1 MFDECVTISLPSSKV
16 RTYYRVRYCSRSVPA
31 PVRREMVVMTTHTE
45 PRDTSAVGK
54 NPHKRSAIGTAM
66 RVLTTV
72 TGSDFAEKYQI
83 REPINRIA
91 YQATKTGFQTLG
103 AANRAFKKVQG
114 GSGGAARLSTTP
126 KDYFNLNPDDEQQM
140 IAETVKEFAEEI
152 LRPAAYDA
160 DAAASAP
167 EDIVKRSAELGITM
181 INVPEQFD
189 GAASERGVVTNA
201 LVAEAMAYGDMGLA
215 LPLLAPSG
223 VATTLTNFGSDSQQ
237 KTYLPDFA
245 GENVPQSSV
254 VIAEPRALF
263 DAFSL
268 QTKATRVPSGYRL
281 NGVKSF
287 VPAAGSSELFIV
299 GAQLDG
305 QPALFIVES
314 DSEGLIVEADPGMGV
329 RAAGMGRLLLQDV
342 AVPESALLGEE
353 TGEAALA
360 AYRDVV
366 RLSRLGWSALAAGTG
381 RAVLDYVIPYV
392 NEREAFGEPISIREA
407 VAFMVAN
414 IATELDGIRL
424 VTLRGASRA
433 EQGLSFARESALAR
447 KLTIDKGLQIGLDG
461 VQLLGGHG
469 FTKEHPVERWYR
481 DLRGAGIG
489 EGIVVL

>member
-1 MFDECVTISLPSSKV
+1 MS
-16 RTYYRVRYCSRSVPA
+16 
-31 PVRREMVVMTTHTE
+31 THTE

-54 NPHKRSAIGTAM
+54 NPVRRSAIGTAM

-72 TGSDFAEKYQI
+72 TGSEFADKYKI
-83 REPINRIA
+83 REPLNRIA
-91 YQATKTGFQTLG
+91 YEGTKSGFKTIG
-103 AANRAFKKVQG
+103 AATRAFSSAQG
-114 GSGGAARLSTTP
+114 GGKAKRLTTTP
-126 KDYFNLNPDDEQQM
+126 KDYFNLFPDDEQKM
-140 IAETVKEFAEEI
+140 IADTVKEFAIEI

-167 EDIVKRSAELGITM
+167 EDILTRSAELGITM
-181 INVPEQFD
+181 VNVPEEFD
-189 GAASERGVVTNA
+189 GAATERGVVTNS

-223 VATTLTNFGSDSQQ
+223 VATTLTQFGSDAQQ

-245 GENVPQSSV
+245 GESVPQSAV

-263 DAFSL
+263 DAMSL

-287 VPAAGSSELFIV
+287 VPAAGSSELFII

-305 QPALFIVES
+305 RPALFIVES
-314 DSEGLIVEADPGMGV
+314 STKGLVVEADPGMGV
-329 RAAGMGRLLLQDV
+329 RAAGIGRLLLTDV
-342 AVPESALLGEE
+342 TVPQSALLGEE
-353 TGEAALA
+353 EGDAAFS

-366 RLSRLGWSALAAGTG
+366 RLSRLGWSSLAVGTAH
-381 RAVLDYVIPYV
+381 AVLDYVIPYV
-392 NEREAFGEPISIREA
+392 NERQAFGEPISNRQA

-414 IATELDGIRL
+414 MATELDSIRL
-424 VTLRGASRA
+424 VTLRGAARA
-433 EQGLSFARESALAR
+433 EQGLSFAREAALAR
-447 KLTIDKGLQIGLDG
+447 KLTADKGMQIGSDG

-469 FTKEHPVERWYR
+469 FTKEHPVERWFR
-481 DLRGAGIG
+481 DLRGAAIG

>member
-1 MFDECVTISLPSSKV
+1 
-16 RTYYRVRYCSRSVPA
+16 
-31 PVRREMVVMTTHTE
+31 MTTHTE
-45 PRDTSAVGK
+45 PRDTSAVGR
-54 NPHKRSAIGTAM
+54 NPHPRNFIGTAM

-72 TGSDFAEKYQI
+72 TGSEFAEKYKI

-91 YQATKTGFQTLG
+91 YQGTKTGFQTLG
-103 AANRAFKKVQG
+103 AANRAFKAAQGG
-114 GSGGAARLSTTP
+114 GSGQAKRLTSTP
-126 KDYFNLNPDDEQQM
+126 KDYFNLTPDDEQQM
-140 IAETVKEFAEEI
+140 IAETVKEFATEL
-152 LRPAAYDA
+152 LRPAAHDA
-160 DAAASAP
+160 DAAAAAP
-167 EDIVKRSAELGITM
+167 EDLVKRSAELGITM
-181 INVPEQFD
+181 INVPEEFD

-223 VATTLTNFGSDSQQ
+223 VATTLTNFGTDEQQ
-237 KTYLPDFA
+237 RTYLPDFA
-245 GENVPQSSV
+245 GENVPQSAV
-254 VIAEPRALF
+254 VIAEPRPLF

-268 QTKATRVPSGYRL
+268 STKATRVPSGFRL

-305 QPALFIVES
+305 KPALFIVES
-314 DSEGLIVEADPGMGV
+314 DTKGLIVEADPGMGV

-342 AVPESALLGEE
+342 AVPATAIIG
-353 TGEAALA
+353 GEADAA
-360 AYRDVV
+360 TSAYRDVV
-366 RLSRLGWSALAAGTG
+366 RLSRLGWSALAAGTA

-392 NEREAFGEPISIREA
+392 NEREAFGEPISNRQA
-407 VAFMVAN
+407 VAFMVATM
-414 IATELDGIRL
+414 ATEVDSIRL
-424 VTLRGASRA
+424 VTLRGAARA
-433 EQGLSFARESALAR
+433 EQGLSFAREAALAR

>member
-1 MFDECVTISLPSSKV
+1 MS
-16 RTYYRVRYCSRSVPA
+16 
-31 PVRREMVVMTTHTE
+31 THTE

-54 NPHKRSAIGTAM
+54 TRHPRNFIGTAM

-72 TGSDFAEKYQI
+72 TGSEFAEKYQI

-103 AANRAFKKVQG
+103 AANRAFSKVQG
-114 GSGGAARLSTTP
+114 GSAPAKRLTTTP
-126 KDYFNLNPDDEQQM
+126 KGYFNLTPDDEQQM
-140 IAETVKEFAEEI
+140 IAETVKEFSTEM

-160 DAAASAP
+160 DAAATAP
-167 EDIVKRSAELGITM
+167 ESIVKRSAELGITM
-181 INVPEQFD
+181 INVPEELD
-189 GAASERGVVTNA
+189 GAATERGVVTNA

-223 VATTLTNFGSDSQQ
+223 VATTLTNFGSDGQQ

-245 GENVPQSSV
+245 GENVPQSAV
-254 VIAEPRALF
+254 VIAEPRPLF
-263 DAFSL
+263 DALSL

-305 QPALFIVES
+305 RPALFIVES
-314 DSEGLIVEADPGMGV
+314 DSKGLIVEADPGMGV

-342 AVPESALLGEE
+342 AVPESALLGESSP
-353 TGEAALA
+353 EASDAAFA

-392 NEREAFGEPISIREA
+392 NEREAFGEPISNRQA
-407 VAFMVAN
+407 VAFMVAT

-433 EQGLSFARESALAR
+433 EQGLSFAREAALAR

-461 VQLLGGHG
+461 IQLLGGHG

>member
-1 MFDECVTISLPSSKV
+1 
-16 RTYYRVRYCSRSVPA
+16 
-31 PVRREMVVMTTHTE
+31 MTTHAE

-54 NPHKRSAIGTAM
+54 NPHPRNFIGTAM
-66 RVLTTV
+66 RVLSTV
-72 TGSDFAEKYQI
+72 TGSEFAEKYQL
-83 REPINRIA
+83 REPINRAA
-91 YQATKTGFQTLG
+91 YQATKTGFQSLG
-103 AANRAFKKVQG
+103 AAGRAFKKVQG
-114 GSGGAARLSTTP
+114 GSGEASRPAKST
-126 KDYFNLNPDDEQQM
+126 KNYFNLTPDDEQQM
-140 IAETVKEFAEEI
+140 IAETVTDFATEI

-160 DAAASAP
+160 DHNAAAP
-167 EDIVKRSAELGITM
+167 EEILKRSAELGITM
-181 INVPEQFD
+181 INVPEEFD

-223 VATTLTNFGSDSQQ
+223 VATTLTNFGSEGQQ

-245 GENVPQSSV
+245 GEDVPQSAV
-254 VIAEPRALF
+254 VIAEPRPLF
-263 DAFSL
+263 DAFAL

-287 VPAAGSSELFIV
+287 VPAAESSELFIV

-305 QPALFIVES
+305 KPALFIVES
-314 DSEGLIVEADPGMGV
+314 DSKGLIVEADPGMGV

-342 AVPESALLGEE
+342 SVPESALLGEE
-353 TGEAALA
+353 PGDAALA

-381 RAVLDYVIPYV
+381 KAVLDYVIPYV
-392 NEREAFGEPISIREA
+392 NEREAFGEPISNRQA

-414 IATELDGIRL
+414 IATELDAIRL

-433 EQGLSFARESALAR
+433 EQGLSFAREAALSR

>member
-1 MFDECVTISLPSSKV
+1 
-16 RTYYRVRYCSRSVPA
+16 
-31 PVRREMVVMTTHTE
+31 MTTTE
-45 PRDTSAVGK
+45 PNDTSAVGR
-54 NPHKRSAIGTAM
+54 NPRKRSAIGTAM
-66 RVLTTV
+66 RVLTSV
-72 TGSDFAEKYQI
+72 TGSEFAEKYKL

-91 YQATKTGFQTLG
+91 YEGTKTGFQTLG
-103 AANRAFKKVQG
+103 AANRAFKATQG
-114 GSGGAARLSTTP
+114 GSGKAKRLPTTP
-126 KDYFNLNPDDEQQM
+126 KDYFNLTPDDEQQM
-140 IAETVKEFAEEI
+140 IADTVKDFSTEI

-160 DAAASAP
+160 DTNAAAP
-167 EDIVKRSAELGITM
+167 EDILKRSAELGITM
-181 INVPEQFD
+181 INVPEEFD

-215 LPLLAPSG
+215 LPLLAASG
-223 VATTLTNFGSDSQQ
+223 VATTLTNFGSDGQQ
-237 KTYLPDFA
+237 RTYLPDFA
-245 GENVPQSSV
+245 SENVPQSAV
-254 VIAEPRALF
+254 VIAEPKPLF
-263 DAFSL
+263 DAFNL
-268 QTKATRVPSGYRL
+268 DTKATRVPSGYRL

-287 VPAAGSSELFIV
+287 VPAAGSAELFIV

-305 QPALFIVES
+305 RPVLFLVES
-314 DSEGLIVEADPGMGV
+314 DTKGLIVEADPGMGV

-342 AVPESALLGEE
+342 AVPANALLGESE
-353 TGEAALA
+353 GDEAAA

-366 RLSRLGWSALAAGTG
+366 RLSRLGWSALAMGTA

-392 NEREAFGEPISIREA
+392 NEREAFGEPIANRQA

-414 IATELDGIRL
+414 IATEVDSIRL
-424 VTLRGASRA
+424 VTLRGAARA
-433 EQGLSFARESALAR
+433 EQGLSFAREAALAR

>member
-1 MFDECVTISLPSSKV
+1 
-16 RTYYRVRYCSRSVPA
+16 
-31 PVRREMVVMTTHTE
+31 MTSQTEPRHTE

-54 NPHKRSAIGTAM
+54 NPHPRSFIGTAM

-72 TGSDFAEKYQI
+72 TGSEFAEKYKI

-91 YQATKTGFQTLG
+91 FQGTKTGFQTLG
-103 AANRAFKKVQG
+103 AANRAFKAAQGG
-114 GSGGAARLSTTP
+114 GSGQAKRLTTAP

-140 IAETVKEFAEEI
+140 IADTVKEFAVEI

-160 DAAASAP
+160 DNAAAAP
-167 EDIVKRSAELGITM
+167 EEILKRSAELGITM
-181 INVPEQFD
+181 INVPEDFE

-201 LVAEAMAYGDMGLA
+201 LVAESMAYGDMGLA

-223 VATTLTNFGSDSQQ
+223 VATTLTNFGTDEQQ
-237 KTYLPDFA
+237 RTYLPDFA
-245 GENVPQSSV
+245 GDNVPQSAV
-254 VIAEPRALF
+254 VIAEPRPLF
-263 DAFSL
+263 DAL
-268 QTKATRVPSGYRL
+268 ALETKATRVPSGYRL

-305 QPALFIVES
+305 RPALFIVES
-314 DSEGLIVEADPGMGV
+314 DTKGLIVEADPGMGV

-342 AVPESALLGEE
+342 AVPESALLGG
-353 TGEAALA
+353 TDGEAAA
-360 AYRDVV
+360 TAYRDVV
-366 RLSRLGWSALAAGTG
+366 RLSRLGWSALAAGTAK
-381 RAVLDYVIPYV
+381 AVLDYVIPYV
-392 NEREAFGEPISIREA
+392 NEREAFGEPISNRQA

-414 IATELDGIRL
+414 IATEVDSIRL
-424 VTLRGASRA
+424 VTLRGAARA
-433 EQGLSFARESALAR
+433 EQGLSFAREAALAR

>member
-1 MFDECVTISLPSSKV
+1 
-16 RTYYRVRYCSRSVPA
+16 
-31 PVRREMVVMTTHTE
+31 MTTHAE

-54 NPHKRSAIGTAM
+54 NPHPRNFIGTAM
-66 RVLTTV
+66 RVLSTV
-72 TGSDFAEKYQI
+72 TGSEFAEKYQL
-83 REPINRIA
+83 REPINRAA
-91 YQATKTGFQTLG
+91 YQATKTGFQSLG
-103 AANRAFKKVQG
+103 AAGRAFKKVQG
-114 GSGGAARLSTTP
+114 GSGEASRPAKST
-126 KDYFNLNPDDEQQM
+126 KNYFNLTPDDEQQM
-140 IAETVKEFAEEI
+140 IAETVTDFATEI

-160 DAAASAP
+160 DHNAAAP
-167 EDIVKRSAELGITM
+167 EEILKRSAELGITM
-181 INVPEQFD
+181 INVPEEFD

-223 VATTLTNFGSDSQQ
+223 VATTLTNFGSEGQQ

-245 GENVPQSSV
+245 GEDVPQSAV
-254 VIAEPRALF
+254 VIAEPRPLF
-263 DAFSL
+263 DAFAL

-305 QPALFIVES
+305 KPALFIVES
-314 DSEGLIVEADPGMGV
+314 DSKGLIVEADPGMGV

-342 AVPESALLGEE
+342 SVPESALLGEE
-353 TGEAALA
+353 PGDAALA

-381 RAVLDYVIPYV
+381 KAVLDYVMPYV
-392 NEREAFGEPISIREA
+392 NEREAFGEPISNRQA

-414 IATELDGIRL
+414 IATELDAIRL

-433 EQGLSFARESALAR
+433 EQGLSFAREAALSR

>member
-1 MFDECVTISLPSSKV
+1 
-16 RTYYRVRYCSRSVPA
+16 
-31 PVRREMVVMTTHTE
+31 MTTHTE

-54 NPHKRSAIGTAM
+54 NPHPRNFIGTAM
-66 RVLTTV
+66 RVLSTV
-72 TGSDFAEKYQI
+72 TGSEFAEKYQI

-103 AANRAFKKVQG
+103 AANRAFKAAQG
-114 GSGGAARLSTTP
+114 GGSDKAKRLTATP
-126 KDYFNLNPDDEQQM
+126 KDYFNLTPDDEQQM
-140 IAETVKEFAEEI
+140 IADTVKEFATEI

-160 DAAASAP
+160 DAAATAP
-167 EDIVKRSAELGITM
+167 EEILKRSAELGITM
-181 INVPEQFD
+181 INVPEEFD
-189 GAASERGVVTNA
+189 GAAAERGVVTNA

-223 VATTLTNFGSDSQQ
+223 VATTLTNFANEAQQ
-237 KTYLPDFA
+237 ATYLPDFA
-245 GENVPQSSV
+245 GENVPQSAV
-254 VIAEPRALF
+254 VIAEPKPLF
-263 DAFSL
+263 DAFTLS
-268 QTKATRVPSGYRL
+268 TKATRVPSGYRL

-305 QPALFIVES
+305 KPALFIVES
-314 DSEGLIVEADPGMGV
+314 DSKGLIVEADPGMGV

-342 AVPESALLGEE
+342 AVPSSALIGD
-353 TGEAALA
+353 GDGAFA

-366 RLSRLGWSALAAGTG
+366 RLSRLGWSALAAGTAK
-381 RAVLDYVIPYV
+381 AVLDYVIPYV
-392 NEREAFGEPISIREA
+392 NEREAFGEPISNRQA
-407 VAFMVAN
+407 VAFMVAT
-414 IATELDGIRL
+414 IATEVDSIRL
-424 VTLRGASRA
+424 VTLRGAARA
-433 EQGLSFARESALAR
+433 EQGLSFAREAALAR

>member
-1 MFDECVTISLPSSKV
+1 
-16 RTYYRVRYCSRSVPA
+16 
-31 PVRREMVVMTTHTE
+31 MTTKTE
-45 PRDTSAVGK
+45 PRDTSSVGAQ
-54 NPHKRSAIGTAM
+54 PHKLSPIGAAM
-66 RVLTTV
+66 RVLTTI
-72 TGSDFAEKYQI
+72 TGSELAEKYKL
-83 REPINRIA
+83 REPINRVA
-91 YQATKTGFQTLG
+91 YEATKTGFKTLG
-103 AANRAFKKVQG
+103 AANRAFSQVA
-114 GSGGAARLSTTP
+114 GSGKPQRPATGS
-126 KDYFNLNPDDEQQM
+126 KGFFNLNPDEEQEM
-140 IAETVKEFAEEI
+140 IAETVRDFSTEI

-160 DAAASAP
+160 DHAATTP
-167 EDIVKRSAELGITM
+167 EDIIKRSAELGITM
-181 INVPEQFD
+181 INVPEAFD

-223 VATTLTNFGSDSQQ
+223 VATTLTNFGSDGQQ

-245 GENVPQSSV
+245 GENVPTSAV
-254 VIAEPRALF
+254 VIAEPRPLF
-263 DAFSL
+263 DAFDL

-281 NGVKSF
+281 TGVKSF

-305 QPALFIVES
+305 RPALFIVES
-314 DSEGLIVEADPGMGV
+314 DTRGLSVEADPGMGL
-329 RAAGMGRLLLQDV
+329 RAAGMGRLVLDDV
-342 AVPESALLGEE
+342 SVNASALLGEVD
-353 TGEAALA
+353 GDEAAD

-366 RLSRLGWSALAAGTG
+366 RLSRLGWAALAAGTG
-381 RAVLDYVIPYV
+381 KAMLDYVIPYV
-392 NEREAFGEPISIREA
+392 NEREAFGEPISNRQA

-414 IATELDGIRL
+414 MATELDGLRL

>member
-1 MFDECVTISLPSSKV
+1 
-16 RTYYRVRYCSRSVPA
+16 
-31 PVRREMVVMTTHTE
+31 MTTHTE

-54 NPHKRSAIGTAM
+54 TKHPRNFIGTAM

-72 TGSDFAEKYQI
+72 TGSEFAEKYQI

-103 AANRAFKKVQG
+103 AANRAFKAAQG
-114 GSGGAARLSTTP
+114 GSGKAKRLTSTP
-126 KDYFNLNPDDEQQM
+126 KDYFNLTPDDEQQM
-140 IAETVKEFAEEI
+140 IAETVREFATEI

-160 DAAASAP
+160 DAAATAP
-167 EDIVKRSAELGITM
+167 EEILNRSAELGITM
-181 INVPEQFD
+181 INVPEELE
-189 GAASERGVVTNA
+189 GAATERGVVTNA

-215 LPLLAPSG
+215 IPLLAPSG
-223 VATTLTNFGSDSQQ
+223 VATTLTNFGSDDQQ
-237 KTYLPDFA
+237 RTYLPDFA
-245 GENVPQSSV
+245 GENVPQSAV
-254 VIAEPRALF
+254 VIAEPKPLF
-263 DAFSL
+263 DAFNLS
-268 QTKATRVPSGYRL
+268 TKATRVPSGYRL

-299 GAQLDG
+299 GAQLEG
-305 QPALFIVES
+305 KPALFIVES
-314 DSEGLIVEADPGMGV
+314 DSKGLIVEADPGMGV

-342 AVPESALLGEE
+342 AVPTSALIGE
-353 TGEAALA
+353 GESSAA

-366 RLSRLGWSALAAGTG
+366 RLSRLGWSALAAGTAK
-381 RAVLDYVIPYV
+381 AVLDYVIPYV
-392 NEREAFGEPISIREA
+392 NEREAFGEPISNRQA
-407 VAFMVAN
+407 VAFMVAT
-414 IATELDGIRL
+414 IATEVDSIRL
-424 VTLRGASRA
+424 VTLRGAARA
-433 EQGLSFARESALAR
+433 EQGLSFAREAALAR